1 MSRRILLVNGPNLN
15 LLGSR
20 EPEVYGTATLADVE
34 RITIA
39 AAAEHGFEVRAVQ
52 SNHEG
57 VLIDAIHAAREDCAA
72 IVINPGGL
80 THTSVVLRDAL
91 TGVSLPF
98 AEVHISDVYTREEF
112 RHHSYLDDVA
122 AVRVVG
128 RGVDGYA
135 DAVRQLAALIP

>member
-15 LLGSR
+15 LLGTR
-20 EPEVYGTATLADVE
+20 EPEVYGTATLTDVE
-34 RITIA
+34 RLTTEA
-39 AAAEHGFEVRAVQ
+39 AAVAGFEVRAVQ

-57 VLIDAIHAAREDCAA
+57 VLIDAIHAAREDCAG

-98 AEVHISDVYTREEF
+98 AEVHISDVYAREEF
-112 RHHSYLDDVA
+112 RHHSYLHDVA
-122 AVRVVG
+122 AVRVIG

-135 DAVRQLAALIP
+135 DAVRQLTALIP